1 MELNK
6 IAKWLENHGIK
17 YDFIVC
23 QDKSK
28 AIMVAND
35 YDGIC
40 ATKEVFAVFS
50 MVKTYIHRYY
60 KNFMVEPRGAYSGI
74 LIRKDGEM

>member
-1 MELNK
+1 MNK

-17 YDFIVC
+17 YNFIVC
-23 QDKSK
+23 QDGSK
-28 AIMVAND
+28 AIIVAND
-35 YDGIC
+35 YNGLY
-40 ATKEVFAVFS
+40 ATNEVLAIFS